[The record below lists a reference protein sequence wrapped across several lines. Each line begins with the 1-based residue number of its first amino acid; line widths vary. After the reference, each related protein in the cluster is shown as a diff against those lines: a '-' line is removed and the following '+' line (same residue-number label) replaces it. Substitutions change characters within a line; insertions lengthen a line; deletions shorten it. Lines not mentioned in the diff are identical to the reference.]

1 MDARRSFY
9 LYSKQND
16 FAERPAPL
24 GQADPVDI
32 SHFPPANDNEPA
44 SVRLLVRGW
53 MVLLN
58 RLIARITPFFELIDD
73 ISDDY
78 VAFILASK
86 GLLFCLSRRLDQR
99 TRYTT
104 LRPPKIRV
112 SCSRGTGPTVTEPG
126 HTDSAVALDSFS
138 RPAARGSVAGEKW
151 THQRVRKRNCKDFQP
166 I

>member
-9 LYSKQND
+9 LCSKQND

-32 SHFPPANDNEPA
+32 SHAPPATDNEPA

-58 RLIARITPFFELIDD
+58 RLIARITPFFELMDD

-78 VAFILASK
+78 VALILASK

-104 LRPPKIRV
+104 LRRPRIRV
-112 SCSRGTGPTVTEPG
+112 SCSRGTRPTVTEPG
-126 HTDSAVALDSFS
+126 HTDSAVPLDSF
-138 RPAARGSVAGEKW
+138 
-151 THQRVRKRNCKDFQP
+151 F
-166 I
+166 

>member
-58 RLIARITPFFELIDD
+58 RLIARIIPFFELMDD

-78 VAFILASK
+78 VA
-86 GLLFCLSRRLDQR
+86 Q
-99 TRYTT
+99 
-104 LRPPKIRV
+104 
-112 SCSRGTGPTVTEPG
+112 
-126 HTDSAVALDSFS
+126 
-138 RPAARGSVAGEKW
+138 RPALLLKSSARSARTVDDSTAA
-151 THQRVRKRNCKDFQP
+151 QDSR
-166 I
+166 

>member
-9 LYSKQND
+9 LCSKQND

-58 RLIARITPFFELIDD
+58 RLIARIIPFFELMDD

-78 VAFILASK
+78 VA
-86 GLLFCLSRRLDQR
+86 Q
-99 TRYTT
+99 
-104 LRPPKIRV
+104 
-112 SCSRGTGPTVTEPG
+112 
-126 HTDSAVALDSFS
+126 
-138 RPAARGSVAGEKW
+138 RPALLLKSSARSARTVHDSTAA
-151 THQRVRKRNCKDFQP
+151 QDSR
-166 I
+166 